1 MNLVEHYIKEI
12 HGIKEYP
19 RDPKYIIVD
28 VTYDCYGV
36 VERKEHF
43 TTKDEWEK
51 EKTNGYFLAQESKN
65 EHPISRPKQRFNQS
79 YRSKK
84 WSDL

>member
-19 RDPKYIIVD
+19 RDTKYIIVD
-28 VTYDCYGV
+28 VTCNCYGV
-36 VERKEHF
+36 IEREEHF

-51 EKTNGYFLAQESKN
+51 EKTNGYFLA
-65 EHPISRPKQRFNQS
+65 
-79 YRSKK
+79 
-84 WSDL
+84 

>member
-1 MNLVEHYIKEI
+1 MNLLEHYIKKI

-43 TTKDEWEK
+43 TTKCEWEK
-51 EKTNGYFLAQESKN
+51 EKTNGYFLAQESKKA
-65 EHPISRPKQRFNQS
+65 EQ
-79 YRSKK
+79 
-84 WSDL
+84 DA

>member
-28 VTYDCYGV
+28 VTCNCYGV
-36 VERKEHF
+36 IERKEHF

-51 EKTNGYFLAQESKN
+51 L
-65 EHPISRPKQRFNQS
+65 FNLS
-79 YRSKK
+79 A
-84 WSDL
+84 